1 MLANVT
7 ALQQQQQQQQ
17 WSKGAIGSGDDG
29 EDCGGDGGDGSNAAA
44 RPPPKIHSGFKRA
57 YVSVNGT
64 LSAVLGSAMDGKP
77 EVFILFS
84 I

>member
-17 WSKGAIGSGDDG
+17 WSKDVVGFDDDDEGRDGDD
-29 EDCGGDGGDGSNAAA
+29 DGDGGGGNKLAD
-44 RPPPKIHSGFKRA
+44 RPAPKIHSGFKRA

-64 LSAVLGSAMDGKP
+64 LSAVLSSAMDGKP
-77 EVFILFS
+77 EV
-84 I
+84 

>member
-17 WSKGAIGSGDDG
+17 QQQWSTNVTESGGNGGGAN
-29 EDCGGDGGDGSNAAA
+29 GDGGETANAAK
-44 RPPPKIHSGFKRA
+44 PVPKIHSGFKRA

-64 LSAVLGSAMDGKP
+64 LSAVLHSAMDGKS
-77 EVFILFS
+77 EV
-84 I
+84 